1 MGLRT
6 FETYNFGLC
15 QGGSGG
21 LAYSTAYGHIAGD
34 VIDVYQGLVDNARGL
49 GITND
54 ETKSGI
60 VADISSLPTF
70 EPYFYIRY

>member
-21 LAYSTAYGHIAGD
+21 LAYTTAYGHTAGD
-34 VIDVYQGLVDNARGL
+34 IIDTYHGLVDNAKGL
-49 GITND
+49 GITDD

-70 EPYFYIRY
+70 EPYFYIHY

>member
-1 MGLRT
+1 M
-6 FETYNFGLC
+6 YNFGLC
-15 QGGSGG
+15 QGGTGCI
-21 LAYSTAYGHIAGD
+21 AYTTAYGHIAGE
-34 VIDVYQGLVDNARGL
+34 VIDVYHGLVDNAYSL
-49 GITND
+49 GITDD

>member
-1 MGLRT
+1 MGLQT
-6 FETYNFGLC
+6 ISTNKFGLC
-15 QGGSGG
+15 QGGTGG
-21 LAYSTAYGHIAGD
+21 IAYTTAYGHATGD
-34 VIDVYQGLVDNARGL
+34 TIDVYHGLVDNARGL